1 MDLPGAQR
9 AVSTISTLLLVVAVV
24 VGFWTVSV
32 TIVGNNPYSCGSG
45 FVHSRNTWNVDTQGL
60 AAGPAAATPK
70 SACPSK
76 VYGRR
81 DLAIS
86 LGAFAML
93 GFVAAFALGPPF
105 DPSLRR
111 RSRRAANRRQPA
123 STRPNRA
130 AKRVQA

>member
-9 AVSTISTLLLVVAVV
+9 AISTMSTLLLAVALV
-24 VGFWTVSV
+24 VGFWSVSV
-32 TIVGNNPYSCGSG
+32 TIVGNNQYSCGSG

-60 AAGPAAATPK
+60 AAGPAATTPK

-86 LGAFAML
+86 LGAFALL
-93 GFVAAFALGPPF
+93 GFVAAIVLGPPF

-111 RSRRAANRRQPA
+111 RSRARSRREPAKTLPVITAKSLRA
-123 STRPNRA
+123 
-130 AKRVQA
+130 